1 MTKSYRSKIL
11 LGLTIAFG
19 LSATASAQMMINGA
33 GATFPYPIYSKWFD
47 EYAKV
52 DPSVRFNYKS
62 IGSGGGQ
69 KQILAQTVDFGA
81 SDGPMSDEN
90 LAKAPGK
97 LLHIPT
103 VAGAD
108 VVAYNLPGN
117 PALKFDADTI
127 AGIFLGQT
135 KKWNDAK
142 ITALNAGAKLPDQD
156 IVVVHRSDGSGT
168 TYIWTDYLS
177 KISPEWKTKVG
188 TNTSVNWPTG
198 IGGKGNEG
206 VAGQIKQTPG
216 ALGYVELIYAIQNKM
231 PYADVRNSAGS
242 FVKPTIESVTAA
254 MATAQI
260 PDDFTFSM
268 TNAALPVDTTPVKL
282 APPSR
287 WGDRVFEWF
296 TLAMALVVV
305 ALVFLVGWQLARGSH
320 LAIIRFGFHFL
331 TTSTWDPVAEQ
342 YGALP
347 FIYGTAVSSLIA
359 LIIAVPLSVATAVF
373 LTELAP
379 LWIRQPL
386 VSLIEMLAAIP
397 SVILG
402 LGGLFVMIPC
412 ARAYPFPILK
422 RLFGWTALF
431 TGRIHGPTM

>member
-1 MTKSYRSKIL
+1 VTKIHRFCGKL

-33 GATFPYPIYSKWFD
+33 GATFPYPIYSTWFD
-47 EYAKV
+47 AYTKV
-52 DPSVRFNYKS
+52 DPSVRFNYQS

-81 SDGPMSDEN
+81 SDGPMSDDN
-90 LAKAPGK
+90 LSKAPGK

-117 PALKFDADTI
+117 PALKLDADTI
-127 AGIFLGQT
+127 AGVFLGEI
-135 KKWNDAK
+135 KKWNDPK
-142 ITALNAGAKLPDQD
+142 IVALNPGVTLPDQE

-216 ALGYVELIYAIQNKM
+216 ALGYVELIYAVQNKM
-231 PYADVRNSAGS
+231 PYADVKNATGK
-242 FVKPTIESVTAA
+242 FVKPSLESITAA

-260 PDDFTFSM
+260 PDDFRFSI
-268 TNAALPVDTTPVKL
+268 TNAPGENAYPICGATWLLVYEQQKDATKGKKLVEFLKWAQKDGEKMAKDLDYAPLPEALQ
-282 APPSR
+282 A
-287 WGDRVFEWF
+287 RVLKRIDE
-296 TLAMALVVV
+296 
-305 ALVFLVGWQLARGSH
+305 
-320 LAIIRFGFHFL
+320 IRF
-331 TTSTWDPVAEQ
+331 
-342 YGALP
+342 
-347 FIYGTAVSSLIA
+347 
-359 LIIAVPLSVATAVF
+359 
-373 LTELAP
+373 
-379 LWIRQPL
+379 
-386 VSLIEMLAAIP
+386 
-397 SVILG
+397 
-402 LGGLFVMIPC
+402 
-412 ARAYPFPILK
+412 
-422 RLFGWTALF
+422 
-431 TGRIHGPTM
+431 